1 MSEVLKVDI
10 IKCEGHGYCAEIIPE
25 RIQLDDWG
33 FPIISDEPVSDKL
46 MPHARRAIAA
56 CPLLALRLE
65 VERRKHG

>member
-1 MSEVLKVDI
+1 VSERLAVDI

-33 FPIISDEPVSDKL
+33 FPILSDEAVSPGL
-46 MPHARRAIAA
+46 IPHARRAIAA

-65 VERRKHG
+65 VERGKPG